1 MAKNCGLYNGLI
13 PTTTK
18 EDKFNTKETLLA
30 AIDRIKDSIDF
41 SDTFSAVYEST
52 YLIGNELA
60 QDEFTIRLDKITE
73 VLSNDDDIL
82 AFALALNGIREEV
95 AAL

>member
-1 MAKNCGLYNGLI
+1 M
-13 PTTTK
+13 
-18 EDKFNTKETLLA
+18 NTKETLLA

-41 SDTFSAVYEST
+41 SDAFSAVYEAT

-73 VLSNDDDIL
+73 DLSNNNDIM
-82 AFALALNGIREEV
+82 AFTLALNGIREEV

>member
-1 MAKNCGLYNGLI
+1 
-13 PTTTK
+13 
-18 EDKFNTKETLLA
+18 
-30 AIDRIKDSIDF
+30 
-41 SDTFSAVYEST
+41 
-52 YLIGNELA
+52 
-60 QDEFTIRLDKITE
+60 LDKITE